1 MARALKA
8 VIDCHALRKNLEKVR
23 SIAPQKKILAMVKA
37 NGYGHGIVHV
47 ANVLQAAEA
56 LGVACIEEAIELR
69 EAGINN
75 RIVLMEGFFEA
86 VEIPEMYRLNLE
98 PVIHHSAH
106 LDALQS
112 FAKPLTVWV
121 KINTGMNRLGFAM
134 QDVGQVY
141 ERLRDHVSLR
151 IEGFLSHFAN
161 ADTVDDPLN
170 QQQLDDF
177 FKVVEHLPGTRSLA
191 NSAAILS
198 NQLSHADW
206 VRPGI
211 MLYGVS
217 PFPDRYGALEGLS
230 TVMTLR
236 SALIAVQSLKPGDC
250 VGYGGEF
257 VCQRPMNI
265 GVVAVGYGDG
275 YPRLAKTGT
284 PVLVNN
290 RQSRLLGRVSMDMIA
305 VDLSEQ
311 LEAKV
316 GDPVELWGP
325 NLPIEWVADA
335 IGTTAYELMTGL
347 STRVPFE
354 LVQ

>member
-8 VIDCHALRKNLEKVR
+8 AIDCNALKNNLEKVR
-23 SIAPQKKILAMVKA
+23 NLAPQKKVLAMVKA

-47 ANVLQAAEA
+47 ANVLQEADA

-69 EAGINN
+69 EAGIQS

-86 VEIPEMYRLNLE
+86 NEIPEIYRLNLE
-98 PVIHHSAH
+98 PVIHHFAH
-106 LDALQS
+106 VEALQS
-112 FAKPLTVWV
+112 FEKPLTVWV

-134 QDVGQVY
+134 HEVDQVY
-141 ERLRDHVSLR
+141 QSLLKR
-151 IEGFLSHFAN
+151 AALKIEGFLSHFAN
-161 ADTVDDPLN
+161 ADKIDDPLN

-177 FKVVEHLPGTRSLA
+177 FKVVSHLPGTKSLA

-206 VRPGI
+206 VPPGI
-211 MLYGVS
+211 MPYGLS
-217 PFPDRYGALEGLS
+217 PFLGRYGALEGLS

-257 VCQRPMNI
+257 VCQRPMNV

-275 YPRLAKTGT
+275 YPRVAKTGT

-311 LEAKV
+311 PQAQV

-354 LVQ
+354 LVK